1 MRTLPSFG
9 SSVAAANPL
18 DILEEMVHAYDW
30 KCHRQSESELTAEFT
45 GRWCGYQLCCIW
57 QPDLGAVFFTC
68 YIDMRVPGPR
78 RGAVYELLVRAN
90 ENLWLGHF
98 DVIGEDEGLMFRH
111 TFPLRG
117 APGVSAEQFEDLVD
131 AAITEC
137 ERFYPALQSVIWGG
151 QSAREALATA
161 RMETL
166 GEA

>member
-1 MRTLPSFG
+1 MRPLPTAG
-9 SSVAAANPL
+9 STVTAANPL
-18 DILEEMVHAYDW
+18 DVLEEIVHAHEW
-30 KCHRQSESELTAEFT
+30 QFNRQSESELTAEFA
-45 GRWCGYQLCCIW
+45 GRWCGYQLCFIW
-57 QPDLGAVFFTC
+57 QPDLGAVFVTC
-68 YIDMRVPGPR
+68 YIDLRVPEPR

-111 TFPLRG
+111 TVPLRG

-151 QSAREALATA
+151 QPVREALAAA